1 MTRDIGG
8 LMARI
13 SSLAIRSGVC
23 GILAAA
29 VMTPATTANAADAQR
44 IVSIG
49 GSVTEVL
56 YQVGVA
62 DRVVGVDTTSLC
74 PPEALKTKPNVGYLR
89 ALSPEGVLSLSP
101 DLIIMEKD
109 AGPPDAVA
117 LLDKAGI
124 PIVHVP
130 AGHELQELPEKIRQI
145 ASAVGKTEDGTK
157 IATKVT
163 ADLDRLQ
170 TDLKRVERK
179 RRVLFILSL
188 IDGRP
193 MAAGTHTGADAI
205 IRMSGAENVFAEV
218 RGYKTI
224 SPEAA
229 AALQPDAIL
238 MITRSSAPQEGTDIL
253 KQPAFAETPAAKT
266 NSFIKMD
273 GLYLLGFGPRTP
285 DASRELAHQ
294 LYPEIVS
301 EK

>member
-1 MTRDIGG
+1 MAHIPFSSVRAG
-8 LMARI
+8 LVAI
-13 SSLAIRSGVC
+13 ASLAAG
-23 GILAAA
+23 LAAE
-29 VMTPATTANAADAQR
+29 AAEPRR

-56 YQVGVA
+56 YQVGMA
-62 DRVVGVDTTSLC
+62 DRVVGIDTTSLY
-74 PPEALKTKPNVGYLR
+74 PAEAIKTKPNVGYLR
-89 ALSPEGVLSLSP
+89 ALSPEGVLALSP

-124 PIVHVP
+124 SVVHVP
-130 AGHELQELPEKIRQI
+130 PGYELKELPEKIRTI
-145 ASAVGKTEDGTK
+145 AAAVGKESEGVA
-157 IATKVT
+157 IAEKVT
-163 ADLDRLQ
+163 SDLDRLQ

-188 IDGRP
+188 VDGRP
-193 MAAGTHTGADAI
+193 MAAGTHTAADAV
-205 IRMSGAENVFAEV
+205 IRLAGAENVFGEV
-218 RGYKTI
+218 KGYKTI

-238 MITRSSAPQEGTDIL
+238 MITRSGAPLEGSDIL
-253 KQPAFAETPAAKT
+253 KQPAFSETPAAKT

-273 GLYLLGFGPRTP
+273 ALYLLGFGPRTP
-285 DASRELAHQ
+285 EAARELAHK

-301 EK
+301 AGQ

>member
-1 MTRDIGG
+1 
-8 LMARI
+8 MARI
-13 SSLAIRSGVC
+13 PFSVVCAGVWGVAAIASF
-23 GILAAA
+23 AAGFA
-29 VMTPATTANAADAQR
+29 VQAAEPQR
-44 IVSIG
+44 IVSVG

-62 DRVVGVDTTSLC
+62 DRVVGVDTTSLF
-74 PPEALKTKPNVGYLR
+74 PADALKTKPNVGYLR
-89 ALSPEGVLSLSP
+89 ALSPEGVLGLSP

-109 AGPPDAVA
+109 AGPPEAVA

-124 PIVHVP
+124 SVVHVP
-130 AGHELQELPEKIRQI
+130 AGYELKDLPEKIRRI
-145 ASAVGKTEDGTK
+145 ASAVGKVNEGTA
-157 IATKVT
+157 IAEKVT

-170 TDLKRVERK
+170 TDLKRVEKK

-188 IDGRP
+188 VDGRP

-205 IRMSGAENVFAEV
+205 IRLAGAENVFGEV
-218 RGYKTI
+218 KGYKTI

-238 MITRSSAPQEGTDIL
+238 MITRSGAPEEGKDIL
-253 KQPAFAETPAAKT
+253 KQPPFAETPAAKT
-266 NSFIKMD
+266 DSFIKMD

-285 DASRELAHQ
+285 AAARELAHQ

-301 EK
+301 AGQ